1 MSVQESE
8 STYAREEEELPSVLP
23 QVYGYA
29 VFAGLPLTLPLGC
42 LSKL

>member
-8 STYAREEEELPSVLP
+8 STYAREEELPSVLP
-23 QVYGYA
+23 QVYDYA
-29 VFAGLPLTLPLGC
+29 VFAGLPLTLPLRF

>member
-23 QVYGYA
+23 QSYDLA
-29 VFAGLPLTLPLGC
+29 VFAGSPSDTAPRIFV
-42 LSKL
+42 